1 MVGPTIGEIL
11 PLAIG
16 VAISPVPVIAVILML
31 FGPRARSTGPAFAL
45 GWVLALAVVGAAVLL
60 VADASDVS
68 SEQGPSDAVF
78 AIKLALGL
86 LLLALAVRQWR
97 SRPKEGEEPE
107 MPGWMS
113 AVNEFT
119 ALRAFGF
126 AALLAGVNPK
136 NLGITLAAGSTIAQA
151 GLTDAEPWVVLAV
164 FVALASLT
172 VVLPGA
178 YYVVAGDSAERT
190 LDVMKSWLT
199 ANNATVMSVLFLVIG
214 VMLVGDGLGGLT
226 S

>member
-1 MVGPTIGEIL
+1 MGPTIGEIL

>member
-1 MVGPTIGEIL
+1 VVGPTIGEIL